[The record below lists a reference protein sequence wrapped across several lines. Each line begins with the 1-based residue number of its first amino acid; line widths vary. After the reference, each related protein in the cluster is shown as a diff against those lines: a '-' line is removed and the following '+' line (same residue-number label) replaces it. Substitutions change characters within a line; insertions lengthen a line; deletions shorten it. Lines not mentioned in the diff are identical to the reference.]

1 METVLIDAEQARQ
14 VSVEPTAKPER
25 ALMKGNE
32 AIAEGA
38 IRGGCEAYFG
48 YPITPQSEILEYM
61 SWRMPELGRVFLQ
74 AESEVASINMV
85 YGAAAAGFRV
95 MTSSSGPGISLMQE
109 GLSFIAAAEL
119 PAVIVNAMR
128 AGPGLGGILP
138 GQADYFQATKG
149 GGHGDYRLIVLA
161 PNSVQEAMD
170 LTAEAFELADKYR
183 NPVMI
188 LTDGLIGQ
196 MMEPVE
202 LKQSIPRV
210 PAKPWALKGCVGR
223 DKNFIRTLYL
233 MPEPLEAHNR
243 KLEDKYRAIT
253 ANELRYQ
260 EYLLDDADIVVVAYG
275 TSSRVAQTAVRLA
288 RGQGIKAGLLRP
300 ITLYP
305 FPHRRLRELAQ
316 RVRAVL
322 VVEMSLGQML
332 EDVERAVCE
341 RAPVRL
347 YSRLGGSVPVASE
360 VLGVINEM
368 VGRSME

>member
-1 METVLIDAEQARQ
+1 METVMTDAEKSRQ
-14 VSVEPTAKPER
+14 VSAEPSAKPKR

-38 IRGGCEAYFG
+38 IRSGCQAYFG

-61 SWRMPELGRVFLQ
+61 SRRMPELGRVFLQ
-74 AESEVASINMV
+74 AESELAAINMV

-109 GLSFIAAAEL
+109 GLSFIATAEL
-119 PAVIVNAMR
+119 PAVVVNVMR

-149 GGHGDYRLIVLA
+149 GGHGDYRLITLA

-170 LTAEAFELADKYR
+170 LTAEAFDLADKYR
-183 NPVMI
+183 NPVMV
-188 LTDGLIGQ
+188 LADGLIGQ

-202 LKQSIPRV
+202 IKQYPQNV
-210 PAKPWALKGCVGR
+210 PAKPWALRGCVGR
-223 DKNFIRTLYL
+223 EKNFIRTLYL
-233 MPEPLEAHNR
+233 TPEPLEALNR
-243 KLEDKYRAIT
+243 KLERKYQVIA
-253 ANELRYQ
+253 ANEVRYQ
-260 EYLLDDADIVVVAYG
+260 EYLLDDAEIAIVAYG
-275 TSSRVAQTAVRLA
+275 TSSRVAHTAVRWA
-288 RGQGIKAGLLRP
+288 RKEGIKAGLLRP
-300 ITLYP
+300 ISLYP
-305 FPHRRLRELAQ
+305 FPRHRLQEIAK

-341 RAPVRL
+341 RVPVRL

-360 VLGVINEM
+360 VLGVINDM
-368 VGRSME
+368 ARRSK